1 MKRAALRVEEMP
13 RVTNAAA
20 QASSTVAAERAPLR
34 SARAAAVYREIL
46 GAILDHR
53 LPPGTR
59 LPEDEVGAVYG
70 ASRTIVRSALEALS
84 HEGVVSIE
92 PNRGAAV
99 AHPTVAEARA
109 VFEARQLIEPRVA
122 ETAASRAGEADIA
135 MLRRQMAAE
144 HDALHSGDHRRAI
157 VLSGDFHNS
166 IAAIAGQP
174 VFAAFVREL
183 VVRSSLILSL
193 YWRRREATCAT
204 PAHGAL
210 IAALAARRPSEAAE
224 LMAEHIADLL
234 DGLDLTE
241 HESRPAS
248 LADMLAM
255 RR

>member
-1 MKRAALRVEEMP
+1 MP
-13 RVTNAAA
+13 RETSPVGRAL
-20 QASSTVAAERAPLR
+20 STVATERAPLR
-34 SARAAAVYREIL
+34 SARAASVYREIL
-46 GAILDHR
+46 RAILDHR

-122 ETAASRAGEADIA
+122 ATAAERAVEADIA
-135 MLRRQMAAE
+135 MLRRQMEAE
-144 HDALHSGDHRRAI
+144 HDALHAGDHRRAI

-210 IAALAARRPSEAAE
+210 IAALAAGRSVEAAR
-224 LMAEHIADLL
+224 LMDEHIADLL
-234 DGLDLTE
+234 DGLDLSERET
-241 HESRPAS
+241 RPVS
-248 LADMLAM
+248 LADMLAT

>member
-1 MKRAALRVEEMP
+1 MP
-13 RVTNAAA
+13 RVTSPVGR
-20 QASSTVAAERAPLR
+20 ASTTVATERAPLR
-34 SARAAAVYREIL
+34 SARAASVYREIL

-122 ETAASRAGEADIA
+122 ATAAERAVEADIA
-135 MLRRQMAAE
+135 MLRRQMEAE
-144 HDALHSGDHRRAI
+144 HDALHAGDHRRAI

-174 VFAAFVREL
+174 VFASFVREL

-210 IAALAARRPSEAAE
+210 ITALATGRSGEAAR
-224 LMAEHIADLL
+224 LMDEHIADLL
-234 DGLDLTE
+234 DGLDLSERET
-241 HESRPAS
+241 RPVS
-248 LADMLAM
+248 LADMLAL